1 MFSVLLRRSFFPNV
15 QPSQQ
20 CPEDRRLA
28 HRSHAAV
35 SGCALLSASFS
46 SRPSGSLPLS
56 LSAWP
61 LSWSDLVLV
70 CTILEPVGFTPT
82 PKPPNARS
90 LPGPPCK

>member
-15 QPSQQ
+15 QLSQQ

-46 SRPSGSLPLS
+46 SRPKALYLTASLPGLCR
-56 LSAWP
+56 
-61 LSWSDLVLV
+61 SDLVLV